1 MAFST
6 QPTIGVAI
14 VGTGFGQK
22 VHIPGFRAHPRTKIV
37 AVYHRDRAKADTI
50 AQQYQIPYACETIK
64 DVIALPDVQ
73 GVSISTPPFLH
84 YEQAKTVLSGRK
96 HLLLEKPTTL
106 AASEAIALQ
115 QLATANGVVANLN
128 FEFRCIPAWLRL
140 AELLAEGYVGKL
152 RLIKVD
158 WLVPSRADA
167 SRPWNWYARK
177 DQGGGAL
184 SAIGSHAFDYIA
196 WLFGPIKQLC
206 ARLSVSVPER
216 PDLASGQLKP
226 VDADDICMI
235 LLELADGTPCQLC
248 LSAATYQGRG
258 HWVEVYGDRG
268 TLVLGSDNQKD
279 YVHGFKLWGSHLGE
293 PLKELDI
300 PRHLEFPETF
310 QDGRIAPFVR
320 IVDRWVQGIDAGQA
334 IAPSL
339 QEGLYAQRLMDLA
352 HESNEN
358 GRWVKVEQAV
368 IGCS

>member
-1 MAFST
+1 MVSST
-6 QPTIGVAI
+6 HSTIGVAI

-22 VHIPGFRAHPRTKIV
+22 VHIPGFQAHPRTQIV
-37 AVYHRDRAKADTI
+37 AVYHRDRAKAEAI
-50 AQQYQIPYACETIK
+50 AQQYQIPHACETIE
-64 DVIALPDVQ
+64 DVVALPNVH

-84 YEQAKTVLSGRK
+84 YEQATVVLKAGK

-106 AASEAIALQ
+106 SASEALALQ
-115 QLATANGVVANLN
+115 QLAIANGTIANLN
-128 FEFRCIPAWLRL
+128 FEFRCIPAWQRL
-140 AELLAEGYVGKL
+140 AELLADGYVGKP

-184 SAIGSHAFDYIA
+184 GAIGSHAFDYIA
-196 WLFGPIKQLC
+196 WLFGSVKQLS
-206 ARLSVSVPER
+206 ARLSVSVAER
-216 PDLASGQLKP
+216 PDPESGQLKS

-235 LLELADGTPCQLC
+235 LLELADGNPCQLC

-300 PRHLEFPETF
+300 PKRLEFPETF
-310 QDGRIAPFVR
+310 ADGRIAPFVR
-320 IVDRWVQGIDAGQA
+320 IIDRWVQGIDAGRA

-339 QEGLYAQRLMDLA
+339 EDGLYSQRLMDLA
-352 HESNEN
+352 HESSES
-358 GRWVKVEQAV
+358 GQWLRVE
-368 IGCS
+368 